1 MGEDSRIQ
9 AVEKQLLQSQ
19 KMEAVGRLAGGMA
32 HDMNNVLGS
41 IMAFASVLEMEM
53 DPEDRMTSDV
63 KHILEACKKGRN
75 LMLNLLGFARRG
87 KYSLEW
93 FDLNER
99 SAHVVDL
106 LKHTIPKKIVIQT
119 EFDDQPLPVHGDPSQ
134 IHHAIMNICINSVDA
149 MNDFGTL
156 TVTTD
161 KFVVEE
167 TGDALPYQDLEP
179 GTYARLRVADTGVGM
194 DQDVMNQAF
203 EPFFTTK
210 PQGLGS
216 GLGLPM
222 VYGTIKNHGGAAI
235 LESTPDSGTVVTMLL
250 PYNRTGSNSFPTIPG
265 RKTPSYPALVTI
277 LLIDDEDMVLK
288 AQKRLIEKMGYK
300 VLIARNGREG
310 LRVFA
315 ENKDKISLVMLDM
328 IMPVMGGEETFY
340 KLREIDPEIPI
351 LLSSGYSKADKAE
364 RLLSAGADGFLQK
377 PFDMSELRT
386 RLSELLD
393 MDQ

>member
-1 MGEDSRIQ
+1 MSEDSRIQ

-53 DPEDRMTSDV
+53 DPDDRMTSDV
-63 KHILEACKKGRN
+63 KHILEACKKGRD

-99 SAHVVDL
+99 CAHVVDL
-106 LKHTIPKKIVIQT
+106 LKHTIPKKIVIET
-119 EFDDQPLPVHGDPSQ
+119 KFDDQPLPVHGDPSQ
-134 IHHAIMNICINSVDA
+134 IHHAMMNICINAVDA
-149 MNDFGTL
+149 MDDSGTL
-156 TVTTD
+156 TIATD
-161 KFVVEE
+161 KFIVEE
-167 TGDALPYQDLEP
+167 TNDVRFPDLEP

-194 DQDVMNQAF
+194 SQEVMNQAF

-222 VYGTIKNHGGAAI
+222 VYGTIKNHGGSAI
-235 LESTPDSGTVVTMLL
+235 LESTPDEGTVVTMLL
-250 PYNRTGSNSFPTIPG
+250 PYNRTGSNAFPTILA
-265 RKTPSYPALVTI
+265 RRTTSDPALATI
-277 LLIDDEDMVLK
+277 LLIDDEDMVVK
-288 AQKRLIEKMGYK
+288 AEKRLIEKMGYK
-300 VLIARNGREG
+300 TLVARDGREG

-328 IMPVMGGEETFY
+328 MMPVMDGEETFY

-351 LLSSGYSKADKAE
+351 LLSSGYSKEDKAE
-364 RLLSAGADGFLQK
+364 QLLSAGADGFLQK
-377 PFDMSELRT
+377 PFEMSELRT
-386 RLSELLD
+386 RLSALLD
-393 MDQ
+393 MNR